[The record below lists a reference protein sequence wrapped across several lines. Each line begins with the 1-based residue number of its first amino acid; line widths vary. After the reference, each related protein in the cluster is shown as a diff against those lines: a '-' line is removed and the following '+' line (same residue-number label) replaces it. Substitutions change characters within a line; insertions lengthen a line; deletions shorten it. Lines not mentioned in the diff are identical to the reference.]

1 MMRGSSAPPSRWSPN
16 LLRHCHR
23 FNNWQIE
30 NQTFHPSNESADK
43 AFERVC
49 QTFSKLQNCF
59 PCFRPMQPLKCDFS
73 CLNSSDA
80 WKYGECFFFSCQLH
94 GRPEVLKKIFL
105 DSMKCWQLCLLNLF
119 CCFQGWC
126 CTLTWLIAQL
136 NRQYKRHSRATS
148 PVLTQVLRRVSA
160 VDIPWTGATVQEV
173 CYCYCYC

>member
-30 NQTFHPSNESADK
+30 NRTFYPKNNDAADEPIEQ
-43 AFERVC
+43 AR

-80 WKYGECFFFSCQLH
+80 WKYGECFFQLSVAW
-94 GRPEVLKKIFL
+94 P
-105 DSMKCWQLCLLNLF
+105 
-119 CCFQGWC
+119 
-126 CTLTWLIAQL
+126 T
-136 NRQYKRHSRATS
+136 
-148 PVLTQVLRRVSA
+148 
-160 VDIPWTGATVQEV
+160 
-173 CYCYCYC
+173 